1 MNVPMGITIVIK
13 MLIAQIR
20 LDHTTAVVKQDSQ
33 EMGKSFVLVSLP
45 DKVLNGSLTTE
56 FEHH

>member
-1 MNVPMGITIVIK
+1 MNVPMGITVVIK

-20 LDHTTAVVKQDSQ
+20 LDHTIAVVKQDSQ
-33 EMGKSFVLVSLP
+33 EMGKSFVLVSLL